1 MGETVTNK
9 KLAQIYK
16 DRSGTMAESTKAEL
30 GEKSDQFISDCLR
43 VYDKLLVDDYINKKL
58 DNLERKFGLES
69 CLNNLAKLRLIVEK
83 TNNLAD
89 RQWVVAW
96 IEDALTAG
104 GNPPL
109 LTNDAV
115 MASDLVLSLPS
126 SSTKTPHPPP
136 PLLIRLFASSHIQHK
151 FSSSSSSSSWS
162 SFHNL
167 ILQFP

>member
-1 MGETVTNK
+1 MTNK

-16 DRSGTMAESTKAEL
+16 DRAGTTADSTKAEV
-30 GEKSDQFISDCLR
+30 GEKSDQFISDCMR
-43 VYDKLLVDDYINKKL
+43 VYDKLLVDHYINKKL

-83 TNNLAD
+83 TNNLAE

-115 MASDLVLSLPS
+115 MASDLVLSPS
-126 SSTKTPHPPP
+126 SSSTSSDYLFIIISF
-136 PLLIRLFASSHIQHK
+136 LL
-151 FSSSSSSSSWS
+151 
-162 SFHNL
+162 
-167 ILQFP
+167 LQNHYRHHQSI

>member
-1 MGETVTNK
+1 MTNK

-16 DRSGTMAESTKAEL
+16 DRAGTTADSTKAEV
-30 GEKSDQFISDCLR
+30 GEKSDQFISDCMR
-43 VYDKLLVDDYINKKL
+43 VYDKLLVDHYINKKL

-83 TNNLAD
+83 TNNLAE

-115 MASDLVLSLPS
+115 MASDLVLSIINI
-126 SSTKTPHPPP
+126 
-136 PLLIRLFASSHIQHK
+136 IRLFIHHDK
-151 FSSSSSSSSWS
+151 FSSSSESLSSSPV
-162 SFHNL
+162 HL
-167 ILQFP
+167 ILRSAPLV

>member
-1 MGETVTNK
+1 MTNK

-16 DRSGTMAESTKAEL
+16 DRAGTTADSTKAEV
-30 GEKSDQFISDCLR
+30 GEKSDQFISDCMR
-43 VYDKLLVDDYINKKL
+43 VYDKLLVDHYINKKL

-83 TNNLAD
+83 TNNLAE

-115 MASDLVLSLPS
+115 MASDLVLSLPL
-126 SSTKTPHPPP
+126 PIIIMIINII
-136 PLLIRLFASSHIQHK
+136 IRLFIHHK
-151 FSSSSSSSSWS
+151 VF
-162 SFHNL
+162 FFL
-167 ILQFP
+167 LQNHYH

>member
-1 MGETVTNK
+1 MTNK

-16 DRSGTMAESTKAEL
+16 DRAGTTADSTKAEV
-30 GEKSDQFISDCLR
+30 GEKSDQFISDCMR
-43 VYDKLLVDDYINKKL
+43 VYDKLLVDHYINKKL

-83 TNNLAD
+83 TNNLAE

-115 MASDLVLSLPS
+115 MASDLVLSIINI
-126 SSTKTPHPPP
+126 
-136 PLLIRLFASSHIQHK
+136 IRLFIHHDK
-151 FSSSSSSSSWS
+151 FSSSSESLSSSPV
-162 SFHNL
+162 HL
-167 ILQFP
+167 ILRSPPFV

>member
-1 MGETVTNK
+1 MTNK

-126 SSTKTPHPPP
+126 SSTNINIIIIIII
-136 PLLIRLFASSHIQHK
+136 IRLFASSHIQHK
-151 FSSSSSSSSWS
+151 FSSSSSSSWS

>member
-1 MGETVTNK
+1 MTNK

-126 SSTKTPHPPP
+126 SSTNINIIIII
-136 PLLIRLFASSHIQHK
+136 IRLFASSHIQHK